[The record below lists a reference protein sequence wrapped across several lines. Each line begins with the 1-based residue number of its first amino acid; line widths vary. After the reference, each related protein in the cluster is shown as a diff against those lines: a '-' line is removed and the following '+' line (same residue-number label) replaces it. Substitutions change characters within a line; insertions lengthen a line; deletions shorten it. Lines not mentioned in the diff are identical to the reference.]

1 MSLFYLGGY
10 KFRLPA
16 QIDASGWILVWNS
29 PARCSSAST
38 SFLFFLFLCHKEI
51 KTLNRLHE
59 HKKGKEEQE
68 TGTWILWGG
77 SAVGRLFI
85 FFISGSENF
94 GAGPILFFKLFC
106 LLFLETLGLP
116 MALVFVC
123 VYIPVQMHVH
133 THTQRSR
140 ERAAKRREARK
151 DKKKIRNNQNESGRL
166 KDQTNRR
173 RPSGN

>member
-1 MSLFYLGGY
+1 MFIDCHYFILGGY

-16 QIDASGWILVWNS
+16 QIDASGWILVWNL

-94 GAGPILFFKLFC
+94 GAGPILFQT
-106 LLFLETLGLP
+106 LLFAVFGNAWIANGSGLCLCIHP
-116 MALVFVC
+116 STDAR
-123 VYIPVQMHVH
+123 
-133 THTQRSR
+133 THTYTKIKGKSSKETRGK
-140 ERAAKRREARK
+140 KRQKEN
-151 DKKKIRNNQNESGRL
+151 KKQPK
-166 KDQTNRR
+166 
-173 RPSGN
+173 